1 VGNNI
6 NRLLVDHIDLWSSA
20 DVEKRSGRGRVSVNS
35 SGAYGISKLK
45 EVILCL
51 AMTGK
56 LSIQD
61 SNEEPVLDL
70 IARFTQ
76 QEKDGVGINHP
87 SKKESLGID
96 NSPLPNGWGWVK
108 FGDIAQHNSG
118 KTLDKG
124 RNQGILKSYITTSN
138 LYWGRFDLS
147 ELREMPFQ
155 ESELEKFSAEQGD
168 LLICEGGDAGRAAVW
183 MGEKPICFQNH
194 IHRARFYGGINPF
207 YIYRFFQK
215 LSVTGEINQY
225 RKGVGIASM
234 SSKSLAS
241 IPIPLPPVAEQARIV
256 YRVDQLMELC
266 DKLDAS
272 CENAQNFHESMVLEA
287 LHPLVNTR
295 DAGIDSPAWQRISSN
310 FDELFSSAKSVT
322 GLKNS
327 ILGLGVLGR
336 LTRNNFDHMDE
347 SHLYDQLRLER
358 SRLISLGLLKE
369 KIQFIDFDG
378 LNSLKGHIPHGWCWV
393 RLGEIAEIVR
403 GGSPR
408 PAGDPR
414 FYDGHIPFLKV
425 GDVTRSTGKMVEGW
439 TASIKEAG
447 LHKTRL
453 VKGRTVLLTNSGATL
468 GIPAICD
475 FETTFNDGIAAFINL
490 SEFVFDEYLHMY
502 LTHLSSWFLNI
513 AAQGQ
518 GQPNL
523 NIDIIRA
530 TWMPLPPIK
539 TQHEIVSKVDEILE
553 ICSSLQA
560 RMSTAGEL
568 QRKIADALIEQALI

>member
-1 VGNNI
+1 MGDYI

-20 DVEKRSGRGRVSVNS
+20 DVEKKSGRGRVSVNS
-35 SGAYGISKLK
+35 SGAYGILKLK
-45 EVILCL
+45 EAILCL

-56 LSIQD
+56 LSTQD

-70 IARFTQ
+70 MARFTQ
-76 QEKDGVGINHP
+76 QEKGGAEINHP
-87 SKKESLGID
+87 SKKESLGIG
-96 NSPLPNGWGWVK
+96 NSPLPNGWEWVK
-108 FGDIAQHNSG
+108 FGDISQHNSG

-207 YIYRFFQK
+207 YIYRFLQK
-215 LSVTGEINQY
+215 LSVTGEINRY

-256 YRVDQLMELC
+256 SRVDQLMELC

-272 CENAQNFHESMVLEA
+272 SENAQNFHESMVLEA
-287 LHPLVNTR
+287 LHPLLNAR
-295 DAGIDSPAWQRISSN
+295 DAGIESSAWQRISNN
-310 FDELFSSAKSVT
+310 FHELFSSTKSVAA
-322 GLKNS
+322 LKNS
-327 ILGLGVLGR
+327 ILGLGVLGG
-336 LTRNNFDHMDE
+336 LTGNNLDHMDG

-369 KIQFIDFDG
+369 KTEFIDFDG
-378 LNSLKGHIPHGWCWV
+378 LNDLKGHIPYGWCWV

-425 GDVTRSTGKMVEGW
+425 GDITRSTGKMVEGW

-502 LTHLSSWFLNI
+502 LTHLSRWFLNI

-530 TWMPLPPIK
+530 TWMPLPPIT

-553 ICSSLQA
+553 ICSSLQVRISA
-560 RMSTAGEL
+560 AGEL
-568 QRKIADALIEQALI
+568 QRKIADALVSQALA